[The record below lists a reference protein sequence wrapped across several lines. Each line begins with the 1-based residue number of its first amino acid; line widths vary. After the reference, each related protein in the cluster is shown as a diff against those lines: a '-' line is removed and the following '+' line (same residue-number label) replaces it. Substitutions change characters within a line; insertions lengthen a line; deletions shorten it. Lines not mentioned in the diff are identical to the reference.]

1 MPQSISHP
9 RSDAPTVIMHWL
21 LVLTL
26 AVSLISGLR
35 ISADDTEAQLSRW
48 LEPVLMQG
56 DVTRWHVLSAFT
68 LGAIALGYWLFLWRA
83 RLASR
88 VKTTLG
94 PVVTGSREARWYAI
108 NRALYWIAFGLILTA
123 MVTGGI
129 FYFLP
134 GWLSERTVADIHR
147 LAAWGVLGYVALHVA
162 AQLALGG
169 VRQLLKILSPR
180 LAYGGAAMLAGG
192 VSLAAVGTMVYVL
205 NDAMMQPLHI
215 LHTTE
220 PPRIDGV
227 PDEAVW
233 ARATPVE
240 IHTVRGANLPGGEV
254 KVRVRA
260 LTDDHRAYLLFEWPD
275 STRSQKHL
283 PLRKTAAGWQVM
295 EKQYGIQDEDHY
307 YEDKFGVMLSRSSQ
321 LAGGGAT
328 HLGPRPLADKPGS
341 PNGRGLH
348 YTADGTVVD
357 VWHWK
362 SVRSGPLGQIDDN
375 YFGPPMPAPDK
386 PGARYTGGYTQ
397 DPKTGGGFEQNWTKI
412 EGSKLVEP
420 RRLPKDHAALAARM
434 GRIDLDP
441 EQGDPGEWW
450 MALEDTVP
458 YSPELDTLPVGAVI
472 PSVLI
477 DRPFEGDR
485 GDISARGTWQ
495 DGWWRLEVSR
505 DLDTGSTFDLP
516 IGDDVYLWVSVF
528 DHTQTRHSRH
538 LHPVRLV
545 ME

>member
-1 MPQSISHP
+1 MSQTIRHP

-21 LVLTL
+21 LVLAL
-26 AVSLISGLR
+26 AVSLTSGLR
-35 ISADDTEAQLSRW
+35 ISADDTEAGVSRW

-56 DVTRWHVLSAFT
+56 DVTRWHVVSAFS
-68 LGAIALGYWLFLWRA
+68 LAALALGYWLFLWRA

-88 VKTTLG
+88 VKPTLSLAG
-94 PVVTGSREARWYAI
+94 AASRETRWYTI
-108 NRALYWIAFGLILTA
+108 NRVLYWIAFGLILTA
-123 MVTGGI
+123 MVTGGV

-134 GWLSERTVADIHR
+134 GQLSERTVASIHR
-147 LAAWGVLGYVALHVA
+147 IAAWGVLGYVVLHVA

-180 LAYGGAAMLAGG
+180 VAYGGAGALAAGA
-192 VSLAAVGTMVYVL
+192 SLAAVGGVVYVL
-205 NDAMMQPLHI
+205 NDAMIRSLPVLHAAEAP
-215 LHTTE
+215 T
-220 PPRIDGV
+220 IDGL
-227 PDEAVW
+227 PDEPVW
-233 ARATPVE
+233 AKATPLE
-240 IHTVRGANLPGGEV
+240 IPTVRGANLPGGEV

-260 LTDDHRAYLLFEWPD
+260 LQDGQRAYLLFEWPD

-283 PLRKTAAGWQVM
+283 PLMKTASGWRVM
-295 EKQYGIQDEDHY
+295 ENKYAVHDEDDY
-307 YEDKFGVMLSRSSQ
+307 YEDKFGVMLSRSPQ

-328 HLGPRPLADKPGS
+328 HLGPKPIADKPGS

-348 YTADGTVVD
+348 YTADGEVVD

-375 YFGPPMPAPDK
+375 YFGPPMPATDK

-397 DPKTGGGFEQNWTKI
+397 DPKTGGGFEQNWKQI
-412 EGSKLVEP
+412 EGSAFVEP

-434 GRIDLDP
+434 GGVDLDP
-441 EQGDPGEWW
+441 NQGDPGEWW
-450 MALEDTVP
+450 MALGDTVP
-458 YSPELDTLPVGAVI
+458 YSREIDTLPVGTVI

-485 GDISARGTWQ
+485 GDIRARGTWR

-505 DLDTGSTFDLP
+505 QLDTGSRFDLP
-516 IGDDVYLWVSVF
+516 IANDIYLWVSVF